1 MYSSEMIQYLS
12 CLKISEKEM
21 NKRDKENWSSV
32 SGEVV
37 VVTGTR
43 LTFLPE
49 TAKKADKN
57 V

>member
-21 NKRDKENWSSV
+21 NKRDKKNWSSV